1 MARRT
6 VVDIFI
12 PCFVD
17 QLFPET
23 GMNMVK
29 VLEKIGCEVNYN
41 PNQTCCGQPAFNA
54 GFFDEARAVATKFL
68 DDFSNET
75 SHYIVAPSAS
85 CVGMVRNAYQD
96 IFVKSS
102 NLVKYRSMQKKVY
115 ELTEFLTDVM
125 GITTIEGATLQGKFT
140 YHDSCSALRECGIK
154 AGPRALL
161 ENVKGLELVEMEE
174 NETCCGFGGT
184 FAVKFEAI
192 STAMAEQKVENAI
205 ATGADYIVSTDSSCL
220 MHLETYIQKQKKPI
234 KTMHIADVLASGW

>member
-1 MARRT
+1 MASRKI
-6 VVDIFI
+6 VDIFI

-17 QLFPET
+17 QLFPDT
-23 GMNMVK
+23 AMNMVK
-29 VLEKIGCEVNYN
+29 VLEKVGCEVRYN
-41 PNQTCCGQPAFNA
+41 PNQTCCGQPAFNG
-54 GFFDEARAVATKFL
+54 GFFNEAREVADKFL
-68 DDFSNET
+68 EDFT
-75 SHYIVAPSAS
+75 SDTSRYIVAPSAS

-102 NLVKYRSMQKKVY
+102 KLVKYRAMQKKVF
-115 ELTEFLTDVM
+115 ELTEFLTDVL
-125 GITTIEGATLQGKFT
+125 GITRIEGASLPGRFT

-154 AGPRALL
+154 AGPRELL
-161 ENVKGLELVEMEE
+161 SNVRGLELVEMED

-192 STAMAEQKVENAI
+192 STAMAEQKVDNAI

-220 MHLETYIQKQKKPI
+220 MHLEAYIKKQSKPI